1 MSGLEFALAALGLV
15 SLIVISIFVVAAPIV
30 LAMGLKKLEAS
41 HIALDQACSS
51 MAVDVRDMKQT
62 VSNANHRIDEL
73 YKRTGELAS
82 RIESAFASID
92 AVMKGVRGVELT
104 MSEIETKLSDSEQLH
119 VMFTDWRSDLGQRLH
134 AAEVRLE
141 NLGADLDMLKES
153 SFFRYNDLEMK
164 IRAIQERNR
173 EHDTPKKHVG
183 DLVTDTG
190 VQPADGE

>member
-1 MSGLEFALAALGLV
+1 MSGLAYALAVFGLACLIIIGVSTVAVTVALALRV
-15 SLIVISIFVVAAPIV
+15 RWLEERFV
-30 LAMGLKKLEAS
+30 
-41 HIALDQACSS
+41 ALDQAGMEMQVSL
-51 MAVDVRDMKQT
+51 RDLQQT
-62 VSNANHRIDEL
+62 TGNANHRIDEL
-73 YKRTGELAS
+73 YRRTGELAS

-92 AVMKGVRGVELT
+92 AVKNGLRGVELT
-104 MSEIETKLSDSEQLH
+104 MAEIEKKISEHEELH
-119 VMFTDWRSDLGQRLH
+119 GMFADWRVDQGPRLH

-164 IRAIQERNR
+164 IRAIQEGNR